1 MENIGDQITRLRE
14 QIRFHEHLYFVEGNP
29 QISDREFDQ
38 LMQDLQKLES
48 ENPELITPD
57 SPTQRLGETVT
68 SFHSVKH
75 RVPMMS
81 IDNSYSAADI
91 IDWLTRSEKLAGR
104 SIFPVVAELKIDGVS
119 GSFTYREGQMVA
131 GATRGNGEEGDLVT
145 ENVKTI
151 RSLPLSIKSR
161 FDMDLR
167 GEIYIKRSTLSEL
180 NKSRAEAGEELFKNC
195 RNLTTGTIK
204 SLNPAVAA
212 QRKLQAMIYGIA
224 QAKDLGFKT
233 HSEALL
239 FLADQGFKLN
249 YRWRICNSAE
259 EIMDF
264 IEKIAMERHEFD
276 FDIDGVV
283 LKIDNLAL
291 QEELRSTSKAPR
303 WAIAY
308 KYPQERAIA
317 RLLQVEWQVGRSQL
331 TPVAHLEPVQLGGTT
346 VSRASL
352 HNLDQIKEKD
362 IRIGDYVVIE
372 KAGYIIPYIVESL
385 PGRRDG
391 LEIEILP
398 PQDCPTCGNPLTITL
413 EEDGESSS
421 IVRCNNL
428 ACRGVIARRITHF
441 VTQLEI
447 ENIGPQLI
455 DRLLETGIIKE
466 VEDILTL
473 EESVLARLDRM
484 GEKSAAKI
492 IASIKKAASQPL
504 GKLISG
510 LGIANVGAVIGE
522 SIAEELG
529 NDILLFLGA
538 TSAQLMEIKGIQA
551 KVAQCITS
559 FITDPANVSLLN
571 KLQLWWHGPSDE
583 ELANRRVGDQLAGKI
598 FVVTGEASI
607 PRRQIEDLIKK
618 HGGTSKTSVSAK
630 TDYLLIGS
638 LEDESFVSSKK
649 SKARQLNIPIIDE
662 IKLCEILGI
671 NFEDLK
677 KSG

>member
-1 MENIGDQITRLRE
+1 MENISDLIVRLRE

-29 QISDREFDQ
+29 QISDREFDK
-38 LMQDLQKLES
+38 LMQDLQKLETQ
-48 ENPELITPD
+48 NPELISPD
-57 SPTQRLGETVT
+57 SPTQRVGETVT
-68 SFHSVKH
+68 SFNPVKH

-81 IDNSYSAADI
+81 IENSYSAADI
-91 IDWLTRSEKLAGR
+91 MDWLARSEKLAGR

-119 GSFTYREGQMVA
+119 GSFTYRDGQMVA
-131 GATRGNGEEGDLVT
+131 GATRGNGVEGDLVS

-180 NKSRAEAGEELFKNC
+180 NKKRAEAGEELFKNC

-212 QRKLQAMIYGIA
+212 QRQLQAMIYGIA

-233 HSEALL
+233 HSDTLR

-249 YRWRICNSAE
+249 YRWGVCNSAE
-259 EIMDF
+259 EIMEF
-264 IEKIAMERHEFD
+264 IEKIAHERHEFD
-276 FDIDGVV
+276 FDIDGIV

-291 QEELRSTSKAPR
+291 QEELKSTSKAPR

-308 KYPQERAIA
+308 KYPQERAVA
-317 RLLQVEWQVGRSQL
+317 KLLQVEWQIGRSQL

-362 IRIGDYVVIE
+362 IRVGDYVVIE

-385 PGRRDG
+385 PDRRDG
-391 LEIEILP
+391 REIEILP
-398 PQDCPTCGNPLTITL
+398 PQNCPTCGNALTITL
-413 EEDGESSS
+413 EEDGEGSTL
-421 IVRCNNL
+421 VRCNNI

-447 ENIGPQLI
+447 ENFGPQLI
-455 DRLLETGIIKE
+455 DRLLETGVIKE
-466 VEDILTL
+466 VEDILAL
-473 EESVLARLDRM
+473 EEAALAKLDRM
-484 GEKSAAKI
+484 GEKSASKI
-492 IASIKKAASQPL
+492 ISGIKKAAGQPL

-522 SIAEELG
+522 SIADALEH
-529 NDILLFLGA
+529 NILRFLGA
-538 TSAQLMEIKGIQA
+538 TSAQLTEIKGIQA
-551 KVAQCITS
+551 KVAQSITS
-559 FITDPANVSLLN
+559 FITDPANQNLLR
-571 KLQLWWHGPSDE
+571 KLQSWWHGPSEE
-583 ELANRRVGDQLAGKI
+583 ELASRRVGDQLAGKTL
-598 FVVTGEASI
+598 VVTGEASV

-618 HGGTSKTSVSAK
+618 HGGTSKSSVSAK
-630 TDYLLIGS
+630 TDFLLIGS
-638 LEDESFVSSKK
+638 LEDDGFVSNKK
-649 SKARQLNIPIIDE
+649 SKAQQLNVPIINE

-671 NFEDLK
+671 DFEEFK